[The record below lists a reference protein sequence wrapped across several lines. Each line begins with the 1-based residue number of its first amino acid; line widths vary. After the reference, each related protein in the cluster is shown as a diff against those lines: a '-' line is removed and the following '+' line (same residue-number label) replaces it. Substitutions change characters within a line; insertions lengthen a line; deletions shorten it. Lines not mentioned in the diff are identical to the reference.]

1 MLVLAVLSALYYA
14 LYFDAGFNFSDEGN
28 YAQFSYELSLGADFN
43 DLPVGYGLLWFK
55 LGEALFRLF
64 GPNYILVR
72 LLFFACVLA
81 TTLLVY
87 AAVLRA
93 TGRRWFAL
101 ALAAVPLLAPAF
113 LPTAFYGLCILI
125 NCVPQL
131 ILAQRLAIARLRD
144 AALAGAALAFSFQ
157 IRPDF
162 GYVFAVPLTVLLI
175 LAAWRR
181 RSDGPARLHRGLR
194 LAGAAALGFAIVH
207 LPGLI
212 LAVKDGYLGTLVGQY
227 LSYLSILADYGLRGV
242 SALFGDG
249 PSGAAG
255 PSAFLQRPPLI
266 GAASF
271 AEARL
276 GLLVYLPPIVIVA
289 FVIHALLMLR
299 RAADPVTYGAVM
311 MVVLVTGAAALP
323 HYFFFRPDLSHV
335 ANFMPGFAVLAGV
348 FIWQL
353 VARSPRGVVFAAPVA
368 AVLGLYIWVAL
379 TQEGSGSIAGS
390 FARTERF
397 QAQNGVNVRVHPGEK
412 AMLED
417 LKAVIEANSAPGDA
431 IVCVPYCPGIAF
443 MTGRRLL
450 FREQYVDDTLPA
462 RDPGWIERAAALTR
476 ERRPPVVIVMD
487 WAVNGT
493 DISRFSRW
501 ASPYMETLEGLAREK
516 LDRPG
521 LTIYLL

>member
-1 MLVLAVLSALYYA
+1 MLVLAALSALYYA

-28 YAQFSYELSLGADFN
+28 YAQFAYELSLGASFN

-55 LGEALFRLF
+55 VGEAMFRLF
-64 GPNYILVR
+64 GPNYLIVR
-72 LLFFACVLA
+72 LFFFVCVLA

-87 AAVLRA
+87 VALARL
-93 TGRRWFAL
+93 TGRRWFAVSI
-101 ALAAVPLLAPAF
+101 AAVPALAPAF

-125 NCVPQL
+125 NCVAQL
-131 ILAQRLAIARLRD
+131 SLAQRLAAARPRD
-144 AALAGAALAFSFQ
+144 AAWAGAALAVSFQ

-162 GYVFAVPLTVLLI
+162 GYVFAVPLTVVLI
-175 LAAWRR
+175 LAAWRGA
-181 RSDGPARLHRGLR
+181 SDRPARLRRGLY
-194 LAGAAALGFAIVH
+194 LAGAAALAFAVAH
-207 LPGLI
+207 LPGLV
-212 LAVKDGYLGTLVGQY
+212 LALNDGYLGTLVGQY
-227 LSYLSILADYGLRGV
+227 LSYPFMLADYGLRGV
-242 SALFGDG
+242 SAVFGGGANDG
-249 PSGAAG
+249 TA
-255 PSAFLQRPPLI
+255 SAFLQRPHLF
-266 GAASF
+266 GAASL
-271 AEARL
+271 AEVQLA
-276 GLLVYLPPIVIVA
+276 LLVYLPLFIVIA
-289 FVIHALLMLR
+289 FAIYALLMLR
-299 RAADPVTYGAVM
+299 RAADSVTYGAVM
-311 MVVLVTGAAALP
+311 FVVLVAGGAALP
-323 HYFFFRPDLSHV
+323 HYFFFRPDLSHI

-353 VARSPRGVVFAAPVA
+353 ALRSPRGIVFAAPIA
-368 AVLGLYIWVAL
+368 AVLGLYLWAAL
-379 TQEGSGSIAGS
+379 TQEGSGSIAGN

-397 QAQNGVNVRVHPGEK
+397 QARNGVDVRVHPGEK

-417 LKAVIEANSAPGDA
+417 LKTLIEANSAPGDA

-462 RDPGWIERAAALTR
+462 RDPEWIERAAALTR

-501 ASPYMETLEGLAREK
+501 ASPYMETLEMLAREK

-521 LTIYLL
+521 LSIYLL